1 MAPRD
6 GRSSELKGT
15 ARERLLD
22 AALDEVRARG
32 YDGASLQSIA
42 RRAGLTK
49 GAIYWSF
56 RDKHDLFRALVESRL
71 DGPARALMR
80 ITETA
85 PHEGTTGDLVSK
97 GVAQLVRERPELV
110 LLAHEQWAL
119 AVRDP
124 GTKPAYLARQSSL
137 REALATALRAR
148 HETTGIPLTYPAE
161 QLATAVLAL
170 ANGLAAEALVDPEAV
185 PDELLG
191 DMLALLYDGL
201 AARAEGLA
209 APTPAGRA
217 RPLQ

>member
-1 MAPRD
+1 MTSRD
-6 GRSSELKGT
+6 GRSADLKGT

-85 PHEGTTGDLVSK
+85 PREGTTGDVVSK
-97 GVAQLVRERPELV
+97 GVAHLVRERPELV

-124 GTKPAYLARQSSL
+124 ATRPAYVARQTLL
-137 REALATALRAR
+137 RDALAAALEAR
-148 HETTGIPLTYPAE
+148 HETTGVPLTYPAE

-170 ANGLAAEALVDPEAV
+170 ANGLAAEALVDPDAV

-201 AARAEGLA
+201 AAR
-209 APTPAGRA
+209 TGR
-217 RPLQ
+217 